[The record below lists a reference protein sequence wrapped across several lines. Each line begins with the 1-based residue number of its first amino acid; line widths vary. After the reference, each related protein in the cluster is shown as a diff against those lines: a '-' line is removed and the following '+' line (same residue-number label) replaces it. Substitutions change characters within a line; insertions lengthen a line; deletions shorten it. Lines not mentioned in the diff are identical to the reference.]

1 MHDSHSETPIEYSFQ
16 ACSACEF
23 CGQKAKK
30 KNLRAFTFDVPA
42 HHENNS
48 SSILSETHNGFLILF
63 YIMFF
68 N

>member
-48 SSILSETHNGFLILF
+48 SSILSETH
-63 YIMFF
+63 
-68 N
+68 